1 MKKIVTRIIQNP
13 LLQHGI
19 FWILSYFIL
28 LNIFS
33 LSSTFQRIDY
43 IYTSIFLISLI
54 IPVALNLYVFI
65 PQFLRKN
72 KYLVYGI
79 SFLMLL
85 FAFSW
90 INQLIFDRFID
101 LVLPDYFFISYYSY
115 GDVLKFFGVFML
127 ITTLLQ
133 LSKEWFELNRTRQQ
147 LILLEKEKIAA
158 ELKALA
164 NQVNPHFLFNS
175 LNVLYS
181 LAVNQRKESPE
192 AILKLSDILRYVI
205 YESSGETTTLA
216 DEVNVI
222 QNYIDLQRFRVGE
235 DSKITFRSDV
245 LHPALSIAPMLLLP
259 LVENGFKHG
268 VKGDVGITF
277 LHILLKVEENILNF
291 TVENNKGSADM
302 ESDNGNSGVGLEN
315 IRNRLQLL
323 YPERH
328 QLNIEDTEG
337 SFRVI
342 LTIRNLS

>member
-192 AILKLSDILRYVI
+192 AILKLSDI
-205 YESSGETTTLA
+205 
-216 DEVNVI
+216 
-222 QNYIDLQRFRVGE
+222 RVY
-235 DSKITFRSDV
+235 
-245 LHPALSIAPMLLLP
+245 
-259 LVENGFKHG
+259 
-268 VKGDVGITF
+268 
-277 LHILLKVEENILNF
+277 HIL
-291 TVENNKGSADM
+291 
-302 ESDNGNSGVGLEN
+302 
-315 IRNRLQLL
+315 
-323 YPERH
+323 
-328 QLNIEDTEG
+328 
-337 SFRVI
+337 
-342 LTIRNLS
+342 